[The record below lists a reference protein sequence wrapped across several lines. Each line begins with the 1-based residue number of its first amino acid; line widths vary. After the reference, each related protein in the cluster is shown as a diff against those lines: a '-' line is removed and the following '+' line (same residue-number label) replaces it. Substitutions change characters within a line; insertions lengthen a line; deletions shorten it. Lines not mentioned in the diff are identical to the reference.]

1 MSSVP
6 IRLHN
11 PLTPPLNLRRPFR
24 RSSLAIACLNVEVE
38 AENSSALRL
47 DSSKLGLAKEVMEA
61 EAKVLVGTYARAP
74 VVLASGKGCKLYDVE
89 GREYLDLSSGIAVNS
104 LGHGDEDWLKAVVE
118 QASTLT
124 HVSNMYYS
132 IPQVLYENSSAL
144 RLDSSKLGLAKEVME
159 AEAKVLVGT
168 YARAPVVLASG
179 KGCKLYDVEGREYLD
194 LSSGIAVNSLGHGDE
209 DWLKAVVEQAST
221 LTHVSNMYYSIP
233 Q

>member
-118 QASTLT
+118 QA
-124 HVSNMYYS
+124 
-132 IPQVLYENSSAL
+132 IYENSSAL

-233 Q
+233 QAKI

>member
-1 MSSVP
+1 MSSVH

-24 RSSLAIACLNVEVE
+24 RSSFAIACLNVEVE
-38 AENSSALRL
+38 AENSNALRL

-89 GREYLDLSSGIAVNS
+89 GREYLDLSAGIAVNS

-118 QASTLT
+118 QAGTLT

-132 IPQVLYENSSAL
+132 IPQIHNSSCTA
-144 RLDSSKLGLAKEVME
+144 RQTMDSKVDCRKKNSGSKG
-159 AEAKVLVGT
+159 
-168 YARAPVVLASG
+168 R
-179 KGCKLYDVEGREYLD
+179 DVAAGINSV
-194 LSSGIAVNSLGHGDE
+194 LSSL
-209 DWLKAVVEQAST
+209 
-221 LTHVSNMYYSIP
+221 HVSPICVFC
-233 Q
+233 

>member
-1 MSSVP
+1 MSSVH

-24 RSSLAIACLNVEVE
+24 RSSFAIACLNVEVE
-38 AENSSALRL
+38 AENSNALRL

-89 GREYLDLSSGIAVNS
+89 GREYLDLSAGIAVNS

-132 IPQVLYENSSAL
+132 IPQVRTFHAFFFFLCKCLILFGCWESVGKLKRKGAKSLY
-144 RLDSSKLGLAKEVME
+144 
-159 AEAKVLVGT
+159 T
-168 YARAPVVLASG
+168 
-179 KGCKLYDVEGREYLD
+179 
-194 LSSGIAVNSLGHGDE
+194 
-209 DWLKAVVEQAST
+209 WLF
-221 LTHVSNMYYSIP
+221 NN
-233 Q
+233 